1 MHAELRASPGVIL
14 GAFSIILQEH
24 DVTLLWVE
32 NGKVLQYFYQNC
44 KCFLKKEKMRELA
57 TPLLNGQNDKS
68 RDQRSGILQ

>member
-44 KCFLKKEKMRELA
+44 KCFLEKGKMREEL
-57 TPLLNGQNDKS
+57 G
-68 RDQRSGILQ
+68 